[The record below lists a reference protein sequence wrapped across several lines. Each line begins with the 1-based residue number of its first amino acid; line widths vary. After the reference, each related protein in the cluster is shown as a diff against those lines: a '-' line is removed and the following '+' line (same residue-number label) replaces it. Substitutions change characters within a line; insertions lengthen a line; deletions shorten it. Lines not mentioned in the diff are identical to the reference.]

1 MHKIEINQKRLARIE
16 KFLILGTDKLKQ
28 IYDVIIGMDYI
39 PLRIQDVKIAL
50 EKGIPDFSNDFSVAI
65 EELFALCSL
74 KRRLNLEP
82 RDLFQILHRSIAD
95 TNGFQSWS
103 DDKLLEFEKL
113 EKELIELISLPAL
126 STAVKATSLKYDYS
140 NLSQSIKILTDIRPV
155 YNEDGR
161 EIVGA
166 LVSFILRLYYQSL
179 DGLESLSVALDE
191 ADIRM
196 LLKTCDRAL
205 TKADTAKR
213 LMKDKANIETWIHG
227 EEDS

>member
-28 IYDVIIGMDYI
+28 IYDAIIGMDYI
-39 PLRIQDVKIAL
+39 PLCFQDVKIAL
-50 EKGIPDFSNDFSVAI
+50 EKGIPNFSNDFSIAI

-82 RDLFQILHRSIAD
+82 RELFQILHRSIAD
-95 TNGFQSWS
+95 ANGFQSWS

-155 YNEDGR
+155 YNDDGR

-166 LVSFILRLYYQSL
+166 LEPIRKPKKLVSLIKQ
-179 DGLESLSVALDE
+179 
-191 ADIRM
+191 
-196 LLKTCDRAL
+196 TC
-205 TKADTAKR
+205 
-213 LMKDKANIETWIHG
+213 
-227 EEDS
+227 